1 MTRMADRNI
10 RRQGMGV
17 PRVLRRFE
25 IYTMARRVPPGQ
37 ECSQLEEAFRRCG
50 DFIPEMTHSVVGKN
64 LPTST
69 STWCGS
75 TAMSHRRRTSAT
87 WSIPFHANILD
98 RYLLNDCPERI
109 VGNSPLGDGTL
120 VGYSCDGPVYLMHD
134 GMRKVVLFGL
144 EGPTTEQEAFI
155 ESLRGLAGSEDGVV
169 LSVVEPNTFGVAW
182 FDGVTPMLPPS
193 QWTHVWELGFVSAEA
208 YDEYQRAPSPLA
220 RAEAAGWKGEGSE
233 VVRQA
238 VEMHYAVK
246 L

>member
-1 MTRMADRNI
+1 
-10 RRQGMGV
+10 MGV
-17 PRVLRRFE
+17 WLVLRRFE
-25 IYTMARRVPPGQ
+25 IYTMAEDAPPDKVL
-37 ECSQLEEAFRRCG
+37 ELEEAFRRCG
-50 DFIPEMTHSVVGKN
+50 EYIPEMTHSVVGKN
-64 LPTST
+64 LSSLDVQMVWEHGYESPE
-69 STWCGS
+69 
-75 TAMSHRRRTSAT
+75 AYQRYMIH
-87 WSIPFHANILD
+87 PFHANILD

-144 EGPTTEQEAFI
+144 EGSDAQVETFLGA
-155 ESLRGLAGSEDGVV
+155 LRGVADAQEGVT

-193 QWTHVWELGFVSAEA
+193 QWTHVWELGFVSPEA
-208 YDEYQRAPSPLA
+208 YDAYQKGPSPLA
-220 RAEAAGWKGEGSE
+220 QAEAAGWVGEGSD

-238 VEMHYAVK
+238 TEMHYSVK

>member
-1 MTRMADRNI
+1 MAE
-10 RRQGMGV
+10 GAA
-17 PRVLRRFE
+17 PEKVL
-25 IYTMARRVPPGQ
+25 
-37 ECSQLEEAFRRCG
+37 QLEEAFRRCG

-64 LPTST
+64 LSDVDVDMVWEHGYASPE
-69 STWCGS
+69 
-75 TAMSHRRRTSAT
+75 AYQRYMVH
-87 WSIPFHANILD
+87 PFHANILD

-120 VGYSCDGPVYLMHD
+120 VGYACDGPVYLMRD

-144 EGPTTEQEAFI
+144 EGPDEEQTSFI
-155 ESLRGLAGSEDGVV
+155 ESLRSLAGSEDGVV

-193 QWTHVWELGFVSAEA
+193 QWTHVWELGFESAEA
-208 YDEYQRAPSPLA
+208 YDAYQKGKSAPA
-220 RAEAAGWKGEGSE
+220 RAEAAGWTGDGFG

-238 VEMHYAVK
+238 VELHYSVK

>member
-1 MTRMADRNI
+1 MAE
-10 RRQGMGV
+10 GAA
-17 PRVLRRFE
+17 PEKVLE
-25 IYTMARRVPPGQ
+25 
-37 ECSQLEEAFRRCG
+37 LEKAFARCG

-64 LPTST
+64 LSDVDVDMVWEHGYASPE
-69 STWCGS
+69 
-75 TAMSHRRRTSAT
+75 AYQRYMVH
-87 WSIPFHANILD
+87 PFHANILD

-144 EGPTTEQEAFI
+144 EGPDGEQKSFI
-155 ESLRGLAGSEDGVV
+155 ESLRSLAGSQDGVV

-193 QWTHVWELGFVSAEA
+193 QWTHVWELGFESAEA
-208 YDEYQRAPSPLA
+208 YDAYQKGASALA
-220 RAEAAGWKGEGSE
+220 RAEAAGWKGDGTGA
-233 VVRQA
+233 VRQA
-238 VEMHYAVK
+238 VELHYAVH